1 MGLKNQNRTRW
12 INGFC
17 KKCGCSLCIVR
28 EFRGAVSVDAIWLGR
43 IRIFSDTDLVQ
54 RRTGVDLQTS
64 KIHKCLP
71 HTNKGRLKWKNKCNQ
86 LDLIKKRMDLDSG
99 ICVLEYLLQNET
111 INCVHPYYVCFCQH

>member
-1 MGLKNQNRTRW
+1 MDFVKNV
-12 INGFC
+12 GVF
-17 KKCGCSLCIVR
+17 LCIAH
-28 EFRGAVSVDAIWLGR
+28 EFWHDASVDAIWLGR
-43 IRIFSDTDLVQ
+43 IRTIFYDTDLVQ

-71 HTNKGRLKWKNKCNQ
+71 HTNTGKLKWKNKCNQ

-111 INCVHPYYVCFCQH
+111 INCVHRYYICLCQH